1 MRTWKNA
8 GYATITHVGM
18 LDWEEHESSL
28 VLCQERLGEQL
39 SSKLSLFE
47 FTDYVVHL
55 SLNRFLRFFHKICF
69 KIKGSDDGIRAEDL
83 ACNLLR
89 HVDRIDDY
97 GL

>member
-47 FTDYVVHL
+47 LTAVH
-55 SLNRFLRFFHKICF
+55 RCHQ
-69 KIKGSDDGIRAEDL
+69 
-83 ACNLLR
+83 CNVHMAKYLT
-89 HVDRIDDY
+89 I
-97 GL
+97 